1 MIRIH
6 RGYANQVTTI
16 VAWSDSLTR
25 KLGEARLFKDRFRV
39 FIPGKEVHEATE
51 AEATKELVAL
61 YRSSK

>member
-16 VAWSDSLTR
+16 VAWSDTR
-25 KLGEARLFKDRFRV
+25 KLGEARLFIDKFRV
-39 FIPGKEVHEATE
+39 FIPGREVHDATE

>member
-25 KLGEARLFKDRFRV
+25 KLGEASRKLLVDKYTWRRALVDTFAEIEKLQK
-39 FIPGKEVHEATE
+39 PATRR
-51 AEATKELVAL
+51 VAL
-61 YRSSK
+61 